1 MMLILQIALGV
12 ILGLLGLRAIDVVY
26 EWWKDQELWQRLVFL
41 AIVALI
47 TFSALS
53 NL

>member
-26 EWWKDQELWQRLVFL
+26 EWWKDQELWQKLVFL
-41 AIVALI
+41 TVVALVV
-47 TFSALS
+47 FGAAS